1 MRRPECVTIAH
12 SYLELGDWKTVR
24 AVINDDDILMIR
36 SLSSRK
42 RIGLELCKRL
52 QTLTTN
58 ELESLASC
66 DDSVSE
72 ATLCWIAI
80 CRTYEF
86 IRDFL
91 DDVVSVRWAEG
102 LGNVTQ
108 GAYESFFADSTGVHP
123 ELDSLAE
130 GTRTRLRNQLFQM
143 LREAGIT
150 DSKDDLV
157 PYLVP
162 FSLMGHIAHEERRF
176 FPTATFVE

>member
-1 MRRPECVTIAH
+1 MRRPECVTVAQK
-12 SYLELGDWKTVR
+12 YLSLDDWKAVR
-24 AVINDDDILMIR
+24 AAVNNEDILMIR

-52 QTLTTN
+52 QTLTGD
-58 ELESLASC
+58 ELGSLASC
-66 DDSVSE
+66 DDS
-72 ATLCWIAI
+72 ATETSLCWIGI

-108 GAYESFFADSTGVHP
+108 GAYESFVEDATATHP